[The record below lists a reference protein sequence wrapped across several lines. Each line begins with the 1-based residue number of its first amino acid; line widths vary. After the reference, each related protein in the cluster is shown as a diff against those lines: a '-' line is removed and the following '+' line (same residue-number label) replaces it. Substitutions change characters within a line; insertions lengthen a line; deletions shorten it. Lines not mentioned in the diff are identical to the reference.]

1 MTDFNLSAQV
11 RADVGKGASRRLR
24 RLADLVPAIIYGGD
38 KAPQAITLLHK
49 DLAKATESEAFYS
62 HLITLDVDGT
72 AETVI
77 VKALHRHPSKTKIL
91 HADFQRI
98 DASRKIHVRVPLHF
112 INEATSK
119 AVKTQGGVVSH
130 LATDLDITCLPH
142 QLPEFIEVDLGNAEL
157 GQIIHIADLKL
168 PPGVSSVALSHGD
181 NAALVSVHAPKGG
194 AAESAE

>member
-1 MTDFNLSAQV
+1 MTDFVLEAQA

-24 RLADLVPAIIYGGD
+24 RLADQLPAIIYGGD

-62 HLITLDVDGT
+62 HLITLNVDGT

-77 VKALHRHPSKTKIL
+77 LKALHRHPAKAKIL

-98 DASRKIHVRVPLHF
+98 DASRKITVRVPLHF
-112 INEATSK
+112 INEASSK

-130 LATDLDITCLPH
+130 LASELEISCLPH
-142 QLPEFIEVDLGNAEL
+142 QLPEFIEVDLGSAEL
-157 GQIIHIADLKL
+157 GQIVHIADLKL
-168 PPGVSSVALSHGD
+168 PPGVSAVALSHGD